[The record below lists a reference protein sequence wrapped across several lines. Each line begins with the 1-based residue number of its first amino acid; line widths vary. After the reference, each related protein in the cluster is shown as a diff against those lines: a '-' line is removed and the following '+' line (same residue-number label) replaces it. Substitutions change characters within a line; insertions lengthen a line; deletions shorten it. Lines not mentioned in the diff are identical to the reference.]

1 MGDAGMNENISRSGG
16 QALELAKAYGRE
28 FLSLSRRLL
37 ANRGATIAAALLA
50 ALCATAVLA
59 PWLSP
64 HDPNFIDP
72 VNRLKAPSSVYP
84 MGTDGLG
91 RDVMSRV
98 IYGTRLS
105 IQVSASVVFFTTI
118 AGTILG
124 LLAGYYR
131 RVDNILMRVL
141 DGLMA
146 FPGIILN
153 IGIMAALGPSVQNV
167 IFALSF
173 VYSPRMARVV
183 RGACLVEKQKQYVE
197 AARALGAGDLR
208 IFGHIL
214 PNCVAPII
222 IQATM
227 TFAYAVLAESSLSF
241 LGVGVPPEIPSWGN
255 ILAQGRVFIMR
266 APWISLYSGLAI
278 AVFVLSIN
286 MFGDGL
292 RDILDPKLRR

>member
-1 MGDAGMNENISRSGG
+1 MKSRDQKQDSYISEMITAYLGELKSLCKRFLKNKGASLAGAILILLCVS
-16 QALELAKAYGRE
+16 ALM
-28 FLSLSRRLL
+28 
-37 ANRGATIAAALLA
+37 
-50 ALCATAVLA
+50 A
-59 PWLSP
+59 PCLSP
-64 HDPNFIDP
+64 HDPNLIDP
-72 VNRLKAPSSVYP
+72 VNRLKGSSAVYP

-91 RDVMSRV
+91 RDVMSRI

-105 IQVSASVVFFTTI
+105 IQISASVVFFTTI

-124 LLAGYYR
+124 LLAGFYKK
-131 RVDNILMRVL
+131 VDNILMRVL

-153 IGIMAALGPSVQNV
+153 IGIMAALGPSVRNV

-183 RGACLVEKQKQYVE
+183 RSACLVEKQKQYVE

-208 IFGHIL
+208 ILGHIL
-214 PNCVAPII
+214 PNCIAPII

-255 ILAQGRVFIMR
+255 ILAQGRVFIRR
-266 APWISLYSGLAI
+266 APWISLYSGMAI

-292 RDILDPKLRR
+292 RDVLDPRLRR

>member
-1 MGDAGMNENISRSGG
+1 MNGKNPRSGV
-16 QALELAKAYGRE
+16 QALDLAKAYGGE
-28 FLSLSRRLL
+28 FLSLARRLL

-50 ALCATAVLA
+50 ALCAAALLA

-131 RVDNILMRVL
+131 RVDNILMRIL

-227 TFAYAVLAESSLSF
+227 TFAYAILAESSLSF

>member
-1 MGDAGMNENISRSGG
+1 MKRNRLGTFSY
-16 QALELAKAYGRE
+16 LVELARAYATELKGLTRR
-28 FLSLSRRLL
+28 FLK
-37 ANRGATIAAALLA
+37 NRGASLA
-50 ALCATAVLA
+50 ALMLIFLCLA
-59 PWLSP
+59 ALFAPYLSP

-72 VNRLKAPSSVYP
+72 VNRLKASSHIYP

-91 RDVMSRV
+91 RDVISRV

-105 IQVSASVVFFTTI
+105 IQISASVVFFTTI
-118 AGTILG
+118 IGTILG

-131 RVDNILMRVL
+131 KIDNILMRVL

-153 IGIMAALGPSVQNV
+153 IGIMAALGPSVRNV
-167 IFALSF
+167 IFALTF

-183 RGACLVEKQKQYVE
+183 RGACLVEKHKQYVE
-197 AARALGAGDLR
+197 AAKALGASDLR
-208 IFGHIL
+208 ILGHIL
-214 PNCVAPII
+214 PNCMAPVI

-255 ILAQGRVFIMR
+255 ILAQGRVFIRR
-266 APWISLYSGLAI
+266 APWISLYSGMAI
-278 AVFVLSIN
+278 ALFVLSIN

-292 RDILDPKLRR
+292 RDVLDPKLRR

>member
-1 MGDAGMNENISRSGG
+1 MKSRDQKKYNYMS
-16 QALELAKAYGRE
+16 ELIKAYLGE
-28 FLSLSRRLL
+28 LKSLCNRFFRNKGASLAGAILVLL
-37 ANRGATIAAALLA
+37 CVSALM
-50 ALCATAVLA
+50 A
-59 PWLSP
+59 PYLSP
-64 HDPNFIDP
+64 HDPNLIDP
-72 VNRLKAPSSVYP
+72 VNRLKGSSALYP

-91 RDVMSRV
+91 RDVMSRI

-105 IQVSASVVFFTTI
+105 IQISASVVFCTTI
-118 AGTILG
+118 VGTILG
-124 LLAGYYR
+124 LLAGFYKK
-131 RVDNILMRVL
+131 VDNILMRVL

-153 IGIMAALGPSVQNV
+153 IGIMAALGPSVRNV

-183 RGACLVEKQKQYVE
+183 RSACLVEKQKQYVE
-197 AARALGAGDLR
+197 AARGLGAGDLR
-208 IFGHIL
+208 ILGHIL
-214 PNCVAPII
+214 PNCIAPII

-255 ILAQGRVFIMR
+255 ILAQGRVFIRR
-266 APWISLYSGLAI
+266 APWISLYSGMAI
-278 AVFVLSIN
+278 AIFVLSIN

-292 RDILDPKLRR
+292 RDVLDPRLRR